1 MERVGKI
8 KEVKFVPRVG
18 KVISLDLLSKR
29 KKKRKEERHGG
40 KDKAESEIS

>member
-1 MERVGKI
+1 MERIGRI

-29 KKKRKEERHGG
+29 RRKGREYGS

>member
-1 MERVGKI
+1 MERIGRI

-29 KKKRKEERHGG
+29 KRKGGEYGG
-40 KDKAESEIS
+40 KDKTESEIP